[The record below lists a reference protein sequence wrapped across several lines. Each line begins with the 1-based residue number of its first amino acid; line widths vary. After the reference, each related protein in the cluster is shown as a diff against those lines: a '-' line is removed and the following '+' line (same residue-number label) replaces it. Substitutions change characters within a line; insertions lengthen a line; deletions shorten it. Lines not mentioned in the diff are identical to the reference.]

1 MRRSIPRVLSDAYR
15 LGMSILGWGSFAAI
29 CIVWGVVIVPPTL
42 LLHRRPGVRER
53 FGALTRSLLRLY
65 LRSLLFVRFEVEGIE
80 GRLRGPRIV
89 VANHQSFLDPILM
102 IGLEPGLGGPIRS
115 YIYRVPVLGT
125 IVRLAGFY
133 PFDVGE
139 LPSLDQLRRSA
150 DEARERGRGLLFFPE
165 GTRTRTGDVGPFH
178 RGAFRAAVDHD
189 LPLQPVVIEGFDRV
203 LPPGKLL
210 PQQPRRFPVRVRYL
224 KPIEPP
230 YGDGLRRD
238 VVRAL
243 TERVRTLLVDEL
255 ERMRSERREPPRS
268 QC

>member
-1 MRRSIPRVLSDAYR
+1 MRRSSLRVLADAYR
-15 LGMSILGWGSFAAI
+15 LWMSILGWGGFAAI

-42 LLHRRPGVRER
+42 LLHRFRPGVRDR
-53 FGALTRSLLRLY
+53 FGSLTRSLLRLY
-65 LRSLLFVRFEVEGIE
+65 LRSLLFVRFEVDGIE

-139 LPSLDQLRRSA
+139 LPSLEQLHRSA
-150 DEARERGRGLLFFPE
+150 EEARERGRGLLFFPE
-165 GTRTRTGDVGPFH
+165 GTRTRTGEVGPFH

-210 PQQPRRFPVRVRYL
+210 PQQLHRFPVRVRYL
-224 KPIEPP
+224 EPVEPP
-230 YGDGLRRD
+230 YGDGVRRD

-243 TERVRTLLVDEL
+243 AGRVRSLLVDEL
-255 ERMRSERREPPRS
+255 ERLRSERREAHG
-268 QC
+268 